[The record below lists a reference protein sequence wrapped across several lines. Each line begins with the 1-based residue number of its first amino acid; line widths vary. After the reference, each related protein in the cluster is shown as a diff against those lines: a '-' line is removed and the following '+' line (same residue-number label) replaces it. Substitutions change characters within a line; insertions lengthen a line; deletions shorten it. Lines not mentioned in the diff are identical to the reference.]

1 MLLISVTTEQT
12 PAVNEYIQSE
22 PGLEELV
29 QVIQNPEA
37 EAHIYVGNSIKIM
50 PCFTSELPPVVFP
63 EQIPCTKDSFLGMVF
78 CLLGGMGKAHGYLQP
93 WPQLQQLVVFIHYL
107 QKGEPLTENEL
118 PGSGYTLLHNKA
130 IALNNNILEAENEH
144 SIAETFSKAIAAAP
158 DALYKAYS
166 TLCYAEY
173 LTGESAHEQAEQLL
187 NETDTTTLP
196 QALAMGIKAA
206 YLPIWQQQ
214 MQPPYNTA
222 LVEKLKNRLWECLTY
237 YEQTGR
243 DMEVALLLVDAANIA
258 TNENSFSEAL
268 GYINRALSF
277 FEQEELPD
285 LVALAQMRKAGVLQT
300 WAQNDNPQF
309 FRSAMLAYQEA
320 LKVYT
325 RDYAPAIFADIQHK
339 LGIIYAEIP
348 DEVKKK
354 SVWAAVSVAAFN
366 EALNYFNKVEHPYT
380 FAMICHSQGNA
391 YTKYPAALH
400 SDNYDKALAWYREAL
415 DIRTPQQY
423 PLERTLTLA
432 NYLMAAWHVGHDN
445 GFSETHYRDMREK
458 AEELLQLSADAALK
472 EEARQHLEKLAEL
485 KRVSG
490 ASA

>member
-1 MLLISVTTEQT
+1 
-12 PAVNEYIQSE
+12 
-22 PGLEELV
+22 
-29 QVIQNPEA
+29 
-37 EAHIYVGNSIKIM
+37 
-50 PCFTSELPPVVFP
+50 
-63 EQIPCTKDSFLGMVF
+63 
-78 CLLGGMGKAHGYLQP
+78 
-93 WPQLQQLVVFIHYL
+93 
-107 QKGEPLTENEL
+107 
-118 PGSGYTLLHNKA
+118 
-130 IALNNNILEAENEH
+130 
-144 SIAETFSKAIAAAP
+144 
-158 DALYKAYS
+158 
-166 TLCYAEY
+166 
-173 LTGESAHEQAEQLL
+173 
-187 NETDTTTLP
+187 
-196 QALAMGIKAA
+196 MGIKAA
-206 YLPIWQQQ
+206 FMPIWQQQ

-325 RDYAPAIFADIQHK
+325 REYAPAIFADIQHK

-432 NYLMAAWHVGHDN
+432 NYLLAAWHVGHDN

-472 EEARQHLEKLAEL
+472 EEARLHLEKLAEL